1 MQKGAT
7 IDYTKLVPLAEALAS
22 KRNWSEMA
30 LASTPITELMNS
42 LKAETAQRIE
52 DETYM
57 RNALNDLKL
66 AKALDQMDFAHYAFK
81 HALKAY
87 RTVETLCNL
96 RKEQNSNEQY
106 QVL

>member
-1 MQKGAT
+1 
-7 IDYTKLVPLAEALAS
+7 
-22 KRNWSEMA
+22 
-30 LASTPITELMNS
+30 
-42 LKAETAQRIE
+42 
-52 DETYM
+52 M